1 MKYCFRHFA
10 VFPLALTLSGPA
22 LAFEIVDPSKL
33 GSQSF
38 LLGTGT
44 PATATVKSQPSFR
57 MMPYAAIGGEAAWN
71 RNIWLEGL
79 RLRETD
85 ASSIN
90 LGTTSHVERRFAPA
104 KNPNDR
110 FTDVFAVPQ
119 LGAFVNYRS
128 GGAEIGRLAITT
140 GITGSASRGFDI
152 AATRSFGLSDGVS
165 LNFGPTLSFGEAERF
180 GFQPQ
185 SWTGSRLGAA
195 GATLGLQAA
204 VTERVTASL
213 SASYSVIYNQHP
225 AAWSVTGSWLASG
238 SWSASGFWP
247 ITCFS
252 SVTNATNVSRSD
264 GT

>member
-1 MKYCFRHFA
+1 MKQCFRHFA

-38 LLGTGT
+38 SLGTGGSG
-44 PATATVKSQPSFR
+44 TAAAKSQPSFR

-71 RNIWLEGL
+71 RNIWLEGM

-85 ASSIN
+85 TSSIN
-90 LGTTSHVERRFAPA
+90 LGTTSHVERRFAPI
-104 KNPNDR
+104 KDPNDR

-119 LGAFVNYRS
+119 MGAFINYRS
-128 GGAEIGRLAITT
+128 GGAEISRLAITT
-140 GITGSASRGFDI
+140 GIMGSASRGFDI

-213 SASYSVIYNQHP
+213 SASYSVIYNQQ
-225 AAWSVTGSWLASG
+225 SLA
-238 SWSASGFWP
+238 P
-247 ITCFS
+247 T
-252 SVTNATNVSRSD
+252 ATVPVGGRNRLDVGLTLSTRLL
-264 GT
+264 GQ